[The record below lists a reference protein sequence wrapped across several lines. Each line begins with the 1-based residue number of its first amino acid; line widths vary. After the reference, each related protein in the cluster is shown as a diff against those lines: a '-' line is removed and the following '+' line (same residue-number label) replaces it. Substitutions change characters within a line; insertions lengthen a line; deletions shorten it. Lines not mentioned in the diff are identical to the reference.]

1 MSQTPGEQPGPPATA
16 RAEELLDQAGQRVG
30 AFVALTRIRVQQ
42 ALSAARE
49 EAERRGRD
57 TSQLMQ
63 GGQAGQENGSNQLA
77 TQRAEEIVD
86 RVGGRLG
93 AVAAMTGLQ
102 IQKALARVREEAED
116 MWADAESIRDQ
127 NRHTPNTH

>member
-1 MSQTPGEQPGPPATA
+1 MSQTPGEQPAPPATA

-42 ALSAARE
+42 TLSAVRE
-49 EAERRGRD
+49 QAEQRGRD
-57 TSQLMQ
+57 TAQLMP
-63 GGQAGQENGSNQLA
+63 GRQAGQENGSNQLA

-93 AVAAMTGLQ
+93 AVAAMTSLQ

-116 MWADAESIRDQ
+116 IWADAESIRDQ